1 MDTCGSDSALQ
12 ARPARILVAEDDVEM
27 RRLVLESLARDG
39 YDLVDVTDA
48 GQLLLRLGVSQRTQ
62 ENPIDLVIT
71 DIRMPVCSGLEIA
84 RSLRDAHWTMPIVMM
99 TAFGDAETR
108 EHARNLG
115 AVLID
120 KPFKMK
126 TLRSLVRTLL
136 VPQGERR

>member
-1 MDTCGSDSALQ
+1 METGRSDSAPQ
-12 ARPARILVAEDDVEM
+12 ARPARILVAEDDDEM
-27 RRLVLESLARDG
+27 RRLVIESLARDG
-39 YDLVDVTDA
+39 YDLVDATDA
-48 GQLLLRLGVSQRTQ
+48 GQLLLRLGVSERTQ
-62 ENPIDLVIT
+62 ADPIDLVIT

-108 EHARNLG
+108 EHARSLG

-136 VPQGERR
+136 APRSERR

>member
-1 MDTCGSDSALQ
+1 
-12 ARPARILVAEDDVEM
+12 M
-27 RRLVLESLARDG
+27 RRLVIESLARDG
-39 YDLVDVTDA
+39 YDLVDATDA
-48 GQLLLRLGVSQRTQ
+48 GQLLLRLGVSERTQ
-62 ENPIDLVIT
+62 ADPIDLVIT

-108 EHARNLG
+108 EHARSLG

-136 VPQGERR
+136 APRSERR